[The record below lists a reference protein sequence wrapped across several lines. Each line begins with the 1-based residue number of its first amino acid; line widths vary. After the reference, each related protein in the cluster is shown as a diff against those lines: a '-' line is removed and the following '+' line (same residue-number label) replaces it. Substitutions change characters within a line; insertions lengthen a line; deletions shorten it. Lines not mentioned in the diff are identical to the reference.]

1 MTEQEFLKR
10 YTYNPATDS
19 LGHGGFGDVFRAYDN
34 YLDRYVA
41 IKVAQVR
48 GGIEMLRLRNE
59 VEKASKLLHP
69 NVAHYEECHT
79 MLYPTGEFDFAVMQ
93 YYEDGS
99 LDKLFGSDAL
109 TREASYDILTQ
120 ILEGLAY
127 LHSEGIIHRDLKPQN
142 VLIARRGDRYIPKIT
157 DFGISKQLDEGQ
169 SSAVSNSVLG
179 GTRAYASPE
188 QLKERTIR
196 KNTDLWSFGVIA
208 YQMLVGALP
217 FDCGSYS
224 PTSEEGRQE
233 QFRQMM
239 SGILPDAVASIP
251 EPWQRLIRECLT
263 VDNERRIAHAEDCLA
278 IISGEEATAVAIEV
292 DNPATQL
299 DGDSETAVE
308 IKPQPEPKVEPK
320 VEPKSVSASKPTEPK
335 KSKWWLWLLLLLIV
349 AGGAAAWFMS
359 GPKDEPTPTPEPI
372 AVVADSIADADGKTA
387 ESIAEEQSAAPAPV
401 LRLTSNSR
409 VTAEHS
415 GSNGTIRYTL
425 ENPVSGVNISV
436 SDNANWLT
444 TSVSGSTISYTAS
457 ANESQSSRTATI
469 TVSYG
474 DQGFEVAITQNGKP
488 APDPVLRLTSDNPI
502 RLSYCGIF
510 DDTFGYTL
518 ENPVSG
524 VNISV
529 SDDASW
535 RTTRNA
541 GGYAIGYGASANES
555 QSSRTATITVSYG
568 DQSFEVAI
576 TQRGKPAHTRGTING
591 HEWVDLGLPSGL
603 KWATCNVGAS
613 NPGDYGNYYAWGEIT
628 PALNNDYSEAN
639 CSTLGQNIGDIAGT
653 SRDAARQNWG
663 GSWRMPRR
671 REINEL
677 VDNCTL
683 TWTTQNGH
691 NGYKVTGPNGN
702 SIFLPATGRRVGT
715 SSYQVGSFGDYWCS
729 TPNPNDGDTLR
740 AGVFGIGNGTFRGY
754 TNRYYGN
761 SVRPVLE

>member
-1 MTEQEFLKR
+1 MSEDF
-10 YTYNPATDS
+10 S
-19 LGHGGFGDVFRAYDN
+19 LSH
-34 YLDRYVA
+34 
-41 IKVAQVR
+41 
-48 GGIEMLRLRNE
+48 E
-59 VEKASKLLHP
+59 VEKAARLEHV
-69 NVAHYEECHT
+69 NVAHYDKCMSFKT
-79 MLYPTGEFDFAVMQ
+79 LTGEVDIAIMQ
-93 YYEDGS
+93 YYENGS
-99 LDKLFGSDAL
+99 LSNIMDSGMLDAEH
-109 TREASYDILTQ
+109 RYDILTQ

-142 VLIARRGDRYIPKIT
+142 VLIARRGNRYIPKIT
-157 DFGISKQLDEGQ
+157 DFGISKQLDDGQ

-179 GTRAYASPE
+179 GTRSYASPE
-188 QLKERTIR
+188 QLKDSTIR

-469 TVSYG
+469 TV
-474 DQGFEVAITQNGKP
+474 
-488 APDPVLRLTSDNPI
+488 R
-502 RLSYCGIF
+502 
-510 DDTFGYTL
+510 
-518 ENPVSG
+518 
-524 VNISV
+524 
-529 SDDASW
+529 
-535 RTTRNA
+535 
-541 GGYAIGYGASANES
+541 
-555 QSSRTATITVSYG
+555 YG
-568 DQSFEVAI
+568 DQSFEVVI
-576 TQRGKPAHTRGTING
+576 TQNGRPTPAPTTGTANG
-591 HEWVDLGLPSGL
+591 HDWVDLGLPSGL

-613 NPGDYGNYYAWGEIT
+613 NPGSYGNYYAWGET
-628 PALNNDYSEAN
+628 TTKSSYTKGNG
-639 CSTLGQNIGDIAGT
+639 STSNQNIGDIAGT
-653 SRDAARQNWG
+653 IRDAARQNWG
-663 GSWRMPRR
+663 GSWRMPRAS
-671 REINEL
+671 EIDEL
-677 VDNCTL
+677 SNNCTW
-683 TWTTQNGH
+683 TWTTQDGH
-691 NGYKVTGPNGN
+691 DGCRITGPNGN
-702 SIFLPATGRRVGT
+702 SIFLPAAGYRYGSS
-715 SSYQVGSFGDYWCS
+715 SSYVCSYGYYWSS
-729 TPNPNDGDTLR
+729 TPNESNTQGAYSLFFYSGLR
-740 AGVFGIGNGTFRGY
+740 SRLWDY
-754 TNRYYGN
+754 RYYGF

>member
-59 VEKASKLLHP
+59 VDKASKLLHP

-217 FDCGSYS
+217 FNCGSYS

-239 SGILPDAVASIP
+239 SGLLPEALNNVP

-263 VDNERRIAHAEDCLA
+263 VDNEKRIAHAEDCLA
-278 IISGEEATAVAIEV
+278 IIHGEEATAVEGNSTEV
-292 DNPATQL
+292 DTEPIAVPV
-299 DGDSETAVE
+299 EAVE
-308 IKPQPEPKVEPK
+308 AIPTPKPAPQPAPAPQPTPAPKVEPT
-320 VEPKSVSASKPTEPK
+320 PASKPQPKSEVKAESKEQTKPDYRSVIQQEPEK
-335 KSKWWLWLLLLLIV
+335 KRSKWWLWLLLLAIV
-349 AGGAAAWFMS
+349 GGGVFAYLS
-359 GPKDEPTPTPEPI
+359 SQPKDNPEPTPESKTIVADTIEEVDSVKVVAPIEEPKQPVVEPEPEPEPEPTPAPI
-372 AVVADSIADADGKTA
+372 PEPTPV
-387 ESIAEEQSAAPAPV
+387 PAPV
-401 LRLTSNSR
+401 LRLTS
-409 VTAEHS
+409 
-415 GSNGTIRYTL
+415 
-425 ENPVSGVNISV
+425 
-436 SDNANWLT
+436 DNT
-444 TSVSGSTISYTAS
+444 
-457 ANESQSSRTATI
+457 
-469 TVSYG
+469 
-474 DQGFEVAITQNGKP
+474 
-488 APDPVLRLTSDNPI
+488 I

-535 RTTRNA
+535 LTTRDA
-541 GGYAIGYGASANES
+541 GGYAIGYSASANES

-639 CSTLGQNIGDIAGT
+639 CSTFGQNIGDIAGT

-671 REINEL
+671 IEINEL

-683 TWTTQNGH
+683 TWTTQNG
-691 NGYKVTGPNGN
+691 NDGYKVTGPNGN
-702 SIFLPATGRRVGT
+702 SIFLPAAGYRHGA
-715 SSYQVGSFGDYWCS
+715 SSRNVGSFGDYWCS
-729 TPNPNDGDTLR
+729 TPNPYDGDTLR

>member
-59 VEKASKLLHP
+59 VDKASKLLHP

-142 VLIARRGDRYIPKIT
+142 VLIARRGNRYIPKIT

-217 FDCGSYS
+217 FNCGGFS

-239 SGILPDAVASIP
+239 SGLLPEALNDVP

-263 VDNERRIAHAEDCLA
+263 VENEKRIAHAEDCLA
-278 IISGEEATAVAIEV
+278 IIHGEEAAAVAIEV

-299 DGDSETAVE
+299 DGDREKAVE
-308 IKPQPEPKVEPK
+308 IKPQP
-320 VEPKSVSASKPTEPK
+320 EPKSVSASKPTEPK
-335 KSKWWLWLLLLLIV
+335 RSKWWLWLLLLIV
-349 AGGAAAWFMS
+349 AVGG
-359 GPKDEPTPTPEPI
+359 
-372 AVVADSIADADGKTA
+372 
-387 ESIAEEQSAAPAPV
+387 
-401 LRLTSNSR
+401 
-409 VTAEHS
+409 
-415 GSNGTIRYTL
+415 
-425 ENPVSGVNISV
+425 
-436 SDNANWLT
+436 
-444 TSVSGSTISYTAS
+444 
-457 ANESQSSRTATI
+457 
-469 TVSYG
+469 
-474 DQGFEVAITQNGKP
+474 
-488 APDPVLRLTSDNPI
+488 
-502 RLSYCGIF
+502 GIF
-510 DDTFGYTL
+510 IFNKSHVAPTGNHNGY
-518 ENPVSG
+518 
-524 VNISV
+524 
-529 SDDASW
+529 
-535 RTTRNA
+535 
-541 GGYAIGYGASANES
+541 
-555 QSSRTATITVSYG
+555 
-568 DQSFEVAI
+568 
-576 TQRGKPAHTRGTING
+576 
-591 HEWVDLGLPSGL
+591 EWVDLGLPSGL
-603 KWATCNVGAS
+603 KWATCNVGANS
-613 NPGDYGNYYAWGEIT
+613 PEEYGNYYAWGEIRT
-628 PALNNDYSEAN
+628 KHSYSEGN
-639 CSTLGQNIGDIAGT
+639 CSTWEQNIGDIAGT
-653 SRDAARQNWG
+653 NRDAARRNWG
-663 GSWRMPRR
+663 GSWRMPTIA
-671 REINEL
+671 EFGEL
-677 VDNCTL
+677 IDNCTW
-683 TWTTQNGH
+683 TWTTQNGYD
-691 NGYKVTGPNGN
+691 GWRLTGPNGN
-702 SIFLPATGRRVGT
+702 SIFLPAAGYRDGSSSIDVSYNGEYWSSMPIESDTQSACYFYFDNGCHYMSWGSRYSGR
-715 SSYQVGSFGDYWCS
+715 
-729 TPNPNDGDTLR
+729 
-740 AGVFGIGNGTFRGY
+740 
-754 TNRYYGN
+754 
-761 SVRPVLE
+761 SVRPVLD